1 MIAAPASQGAQP
13 TADLAYRLAWRSRA
27 VRAGAHR
34 STHRGAGGLF
44 RDLAS
49 LLDHP
54 DPRRIDVRQ
63 SLRDPFEAIH
73 VRRFEQKSAV
83 AVTMLLD
90 VSASMSFAGRTRKMR
105 LAADLASVIA
115 ASARRTGDTFSL
127 IACDGAVRQDLLVPA
142 TRSRASEAEMTANLR
157 SFVPKGHTGSGL
169 AEGARLIGPRRGL
182 VFVVSDFLLPELEL
196 TAVFEVLSA
205 HDVIPV
211 VLTDSSEIDDLPS
224 WGLVSLTDLET
235 GRRCLVAMRPSVK
248 AQWQRRS
255 EDRRSFFRH
264 LAQRYGR
271 EPFEVVD
278 GIDWDAL
285 GAALLRGA

>member
-1 MIAAPASQGAQP
+1 MTATPVSQGAQ
-13 TADLAYRLAWRSRA
+13 THADLAYRLAWRSRA

-127 IACDGAVRQDLLVPA
+127 IACDETVRADLLVPA

-157 SFVPKGHTGSGL
+157 SFAPKGRAASGL
-169 AEGARLIGPRRGL
+169 AEGARMIGPRRGL
-182 VFVVSDFLLPELEL
+182 VFVVSDFLLPEPEL
-196 TAVFEVLSA
+196 ASVFEALSA

-211 VLTDSSEIDDLPS
+211 VLADSSEIDALPS

-235 GRRCLVAMRPSVK
+235 GRRCLVVMRPSVK
-248 AQWQRRS
+248 AEWQRRS
-255 EDRRSFFRH
+255 EARRSFFRH

-278 GIDWDAL
+278 RIDWDAL
-285 GAALLRGA
+285 GAALLGGA